1 MSDSGVAEII
11 DAETS
16 IRIITAMAE
25 AVTRQQA
32 YLSGLDSTVGDGDH
46 GVNLAKAL
54 QEAARRVQPL
64 ANAAPDIVWRTT
76 GKVIQ
81 ESVGGASGLLFG
93 AFFVGG
99 SRTIKDRD
107 TLTTADVAAMMG
119 AGLENIQ
126 KRGKAQPG
134 DKTMVDALAP
144 AAAAAAA
151 AVEADLSLVEALD
164 QMAFAAQTG
173 ADATREMV
181 ARHGRAKFLGERS
194 RGYQDAGATS
204 IAVMLAAWAEAMR
217 ESK

>member
-16 IRIITAMAE
+16 IHIIVAMAA
-25 AVTRQQA
+25 AVTQQQA